1 MIRSKTPHVNFVA
14 FISRSHLQIS
24 LGMQPGISTA
34 SGISDYASKANDSIA
49 TNGITE
55 RLRWAH
61 TLWLSK
67 SLQQIAMEI
76 TMFNR

>member
-55 RLRWAH
+55 RLRWAD